1 MTQGDVSF
9 AEWRQTLLTVWMPW
23 VRQEALP
30 KIEGSGRVDSGVQVQ
45 TDEAVFGMALGQ
57 TNVQIAV
64 PVDQDPNRCTLRG
77 HTTVLVSGP
86 EKSCSVVVF
95 WYYTQ
100 VRVWWNC
107 PWWKIICN
115 FSGMLLESAVWVCS
129 YIMWPLLCEYVAIL
143 CSMYLSVRTHTY
155 RNICPY

>member
-1 MTQGDVSF
+1 MSQGDVSF

-57 TNVQIAV
+57 TSVQIAV
-64 PVDQDPNRCTLRG
+64 PVDQDPNRSTLRG

-100 VRVWWNC
+100 VRLVGVVE
-107 PWWKIICN
+107 
-115 FSGMLLESAVWVCS
+115 FSIVEN
-129 YIMWPLLCEYVAIL
+129 YI
-143 CSMYLSVRTHTY
+143 
-155 RNICPY
+155 